1 MGGIKVRD
9 GIVEYFG
16 NLAGYVEGESA
27 VIDTMFENEVLKRYL
42 EEKKGLRVVWEN
54 GVYDRLAVGVQAGE
68 RAGKRFKDCRI
79 YQIKADALP
88 EKKFLDYAV
97 LKRDYGEPE
106 RTDYQMVYQSQM
118 DTNDLEEIYDRFDK
132 AYKELPSGFSG
143 RPISIS
149 DIIELYDSSGSQFYY
164 VDHYGFEQVA
174 FEKGQIEAF
183 SSQETVTI

>member
-88 EKKFLDYAV
+88 
-97 LKRDYGEPE
+97 
-106 RTDYQMVYQSQM
+106 
-118 DTNDLEEIYDRFDK
+118 
-132 AYKELPSGFSG
+132 
-143 RPISIS
+143 
-149 DIIELYDSSGSQFYY
+149 
-164 VDHYGFEQVA
+164 
-174 FEKGQIEAF
+174 
-183 SSQETVTI
+183 